1 MGSEVSTQEG
11 RVITDD
17 ASDRNAPLRFHDVHG
32 DNVKL
37 EKNKTVACRPEGF
50 CKGIAFSHRPIK
62 VREPVYIKFVD
73 ISSNWSGALRIG
85 FTMNDPNT
93 MKSKLPLYACPNLTS
108 LEGNWVKAIA
118 ERMAKKDSI
127 LYYYVE
133 QNGDVYY
140 GIDSISYGFFF
151 GGVCTSDKLWAVLD
165 IYGNTIGVEFLNPDP
180 LTPERSISSSGSM
193 AVIRNKDME
202 DSAMNAIP
210 DQNDNVYWEPH
221 IRGRNARI
229 DGCHHAYRKTPTT
242 CKDHA
247 YIFLSQSLKLGWRMA
262 LEVIQV
268 SPESTGS
275 LVYGVTSCNPA
286 NLKQSELPK
295 DPNDLVD
302 RPEYW
307 IVKYDSNSYHERD
320 IIIYSIDKKG
330 EVSVRRN
337 KDKFDTFHVDPTQPI
352 WLFFNI
358 VGWVSGLG
366 IIGAVSSDEVV
377 AQMEK
382 LKVSE
387 KDGSSGSLAGPSNE
401 ERDCSECMICC
412 EEPVDCALY
421 RCGHMCMCYKCA
433 TKMWQPG
440 MDSSCPICRKKIID
454 VIKIYK

>member
-1 MGSEVSTQEG
+1 MGTEISLQEG
-11 RVITDD
+11 RAIADRDD
-17 ASDRNAPLRFHDVHG
+17 VTDRNAIRFHDVHG

-37 EKNKTVACRPEGF
+37 EKNKTVASRPEGF

-62 VREPVYIKFVD
+62 VREPVYIKFVN

-85 FTMNDPNT
+85 FTTNDPNT

-108 LEGNWVKAIA
+108 MSGNWVKAIA

-140 GIDSISYGFFF
+140 GIDSVSYGFFF

-165 IYGNTIGVEFLNPDP
+165 IYGNTMAVEFLNPDP
-180 LTPERSISSSGSM
+180 LTPDRSISSPNNSM
-193 AVIRNKDME
+193 PATRNKDFENFAFDMIQE
-202 DSAMNAIP
+202 QYENL
-210 DQNDNVYWEPH
+210 YWEPQ
-221 IRGRNARI
+221 IKGKNARL
-229 DGCHHAYRKTPTT
+229 DGYHHAYRKTG

-268 SPESTGS
+268 STENKGS

-286 NLKQSELPK
+286 NLKQSELPR

-307 IVKYDSNSYHERD
+307 IVKYDSNSYQERD

-337 KDKFDTFHVDPTQPI
+337 KDKFATFHVDPTQPI

-387 KDGSSGSLAGPSNE
+387 NESGPSPGPSNE
-401 ERDCSECMICC
+401 QRDTSECVICC
-412 EEPVDCALY
+412 EESVNCALY

-440 MDSSCPICRKKIID
+440 TDALCPICRKKIVD